1 MNYYISV
8 FTDQTFEKS
17 VDLVTSY
24 LQDEGFGIITEI
36 DVKNT
41 MKQKLD
47 IDFKKYKILG
57 ACNPQ
62 LAHTALTAED
72 KVGILLPCNVV
83 VIEQENGIVEISA
96 MDPVSTMQNIG
107 NKSLQEVA
115 SKVFEKLNKVL
126 SRF

>member
-72 KVGILLPCNVV
+72 KVGILLPCNVL